1 MSFDKHVSS
10 LDELLDMSAPY
21 FSKVKFE
28 SRINPKIEQHI
39 KVSID
44 RNSRRRYGA
53 LTTISLSSI
62 ALRSHRF
69 HLHTFSKPS
78 LCSKTNVPT

>member
-28 SRINPKIEQHI
+28 SRINPKIEQHL
-39 KVSID
+39 KVISI
-44 RNSRRRYGA
+44 RNNTYIDMV
-53 LTTISLSSI
+53 L
-62 ALRSHRF
+62 
-69 HLHTFSKPS
+69 
-78 LCSKTNVPT
+78 

>member
-39 KVSID
+39 KVIRVRNNSDID
-44 RNSRRRYGA
+44 ME
-53 LTTISLSSI
+53 L
-62 ALRSHRF
+62 
-69 HLHTFSKPS
+69 
-78 LCSKTNVPT
+78 

>member
-39 KVSID
+39 KVIRFRTNTHID
-44 RNSRRRYGA
+44 ME
-53 LTTISLSSI
+53 L
-62 ALRSHRF
+62 
-69 HLHTFSKPS
+69 
-78 LCSKTNVPT
+78 

>member
-28 SRINPKIEQHI
+28 SRINPKIEQHLKVRQPYKLI
-39 KVSID
+39 KTDLVFQ
-44 RNSRRRYGA
+44 RR
-53 LTTISLSSI
+53 
-62 ALRSHRF
+62 
-69 HLHTFSKPS
+69 
-78 LCSKTNVPT
+78 

>member
-28 SRINPKIEQHI
+28 SRINPKIEQHL
-39 KVSID
+39 KV
-44 RNSRRRYGA
+44 
-53 LTTISLSSI
+53 ISLNHNTYI
-62 ALRSHRF
+62 DMVL
-69 HLHTFSKPS
+69 
-78 LCSKTNVPT
+78 

>member
-28 SRINPKIEQHI
+28 SRINPNIEQHL
-39 KVSID
+39 KV
-44 RNSRRRYGA
+44 
-53 LTTISLSSI
+53 
-62 ALRSHRF
+62 F
-69 HLHTFSKPS
+69 
-78 LCSKTNVPT
+78 